1 MEVKL
6 TIERAAGATE
16 VIQEHVGSALRILH
30 ENFDGR
36 IVNGWGVYADPSN
49 QRHHLRAA
57 IEALTKA
64 QAAMDATTWPTAVQY
79 EGAE

>member
-1 MEVKL
+1 MDTKL
-6 TIERAAGATE
+6 TIERAADATN
-16 VIQEHVGSALRILH
+16 VVQENVGSALRILND
-30 ENFDGR
+30 NFNGR
-36 IVNGWGVYADPSN
+36 IVNGFGVYLDPSN